1 MKSIIKLSGFLLLS
15 TGTMGAT
22 IQELSDQC
30 DGLRGELIT
39 AMNNVKLAERNHVA
53 AEAGF
58 EAAAAA
64 ASSAV
69 SAYQFANDVSSL
81 RRQMKSG
88 RPNALRAF
96 GKQNAGKHAGV
107 CSGNADASTDIDC
120 TGGSGHTC
128 ITKSGGTNAKCA
140 VDMHEEQCNAL
151 DIGTCAAKTGT
162 INGNCAAE
170 TERKEC
176 TDLGTGTCAVNTGDV
191 NAGCTG
197 KTTRGTCEDADIG
210 TCAVEATAGDNW
222 RCADQTTRGTCY
234 TASIDTAGCIF
245 TPVHECRFTPVV
257 EDSGACTATA
267 LCTAVADGPAAT
279 CTSTMTTASGSVAC
293 TWTQTASDC
302 KFTLT
307 AANECV
313 FTARDVRL
321 NVNVGPGTAAGSGSV
336 NAQQLTCCTD
346 KVGAS
351 VDAFSFEIGDY
362 KSSFE
367 RYEKIY
373 DDLFKIKEDIKQQES
388 SACGAYAAAA
398 AALTA

>member
-88 RPNALRAF
+88 RPHALRAF
-96 GKQNAGKHAGV
+96 GKQNAGLHNGV
-107 CSGNADASTDIDC
+107 CSGNIDSNQDVDCSSGKPSKCVVTTDKVRDAHVPCPIDADETTCVTTLKGGQCEVKTSGTNLACPHAYTEADC
-120 TGGSGHTC
+120 NDLDDGGCVVRTGGGVNSH
-128 ITKSGGTNAKCA
+128 CA
-140 VDMHEEQCNAL
+140 SE
-151 DIGTCAAKTGT
+151 
-162 INGNCAAE
+162 
-170 TERKEC
+170 
-176 TDLGTGTCAVNTGDV
+176 
-191 NAGCTG
+191 
-197 KTTRGTCEDADIG
+197 TTR
-210 TCAVEATAGDNW
+210 
-222 RCADQTTRGTCY
+222 
-234 TASIDTAGCIF
+234 AGCIAAS
-245 TPVHECRFTPVV
+245 TGTDISPI
-257 EDSGACTATA
+257 SG
-267 LCTAVADGPAAT
+267 V
-279 CTSTMTTASGSVAC
+279 
-293 TWTQTASDC
+293 
-302 KFTLT
+302 
-307 AANECV
+307 ANECTFSPAAANDCEWNIATTDLDVNNHCV
-313 FTARDVRL
+313 FSAGDPTLTINAGPNVR
-321 NVNVGPGTAAGSGSV
+321 NGGGSV
-336 NAQQLTCCTD
+336 NAQRRECCTD
-346 KVGAS
+346 RNGVVNDKFV
-351 VDAFSFEIGDY
+351 FEIGDY
-362 KSSFE
+362 KTSFE

>member
-88 RPNALRAF
+88 RPHALRAF

-107 CSGNADASTDIDC
+107 CSGNADASTDVDC

-128 ITKSGGTNAKCA
+128 IKESGVNAKCA

-151 DIGTCAAKTGT
+151 DIGGCAVKAGGT
-162 INGNCAAE
+162 NAGCTNPA
-170 TERKEC
+170 ERKTC
-176 TDLGTGTCAVNTGDV
+176 LDASDGTCAVNEGDV

-197 KTTRGTCEDADIG
+197 KTTKGACEDADIG
-210 TCAVEATAGDNW
+210 TCAVEATVGDNW
-222 RCADQTTRGTCY
+222 RCAGQTTRGTCY

-245 TPVHECRFTPVV
+245 TPTHECRFT
-257 EDSGACTATA
+257 E
-267 LCTAVADGPAAT
+267 
-279 CTSTMTTASGSVAC
+279 
-293 TWTQTASDC
+293 
-302 KFTLT
+302 T
-307 AANECV
+307 AADICVFTPTANRGCV

-321 NVNVGPGTAAGSGSV
+321 NVNAGPGTVAGSGSV

-351 VDAFSFEIGDY
+351 VDNFSFEIGDY
-362 KSSFE
+362 KTSFE